1 MADRIGNY
9 KVSRRE
15 FKKHQEYTQL
25 VREGG
30 NIGGDVSIEGDVDV
44 LNTISASAGSF
55 NVPGDLLFQCQNG
68 DTTTDILSTT
78 GVGLNLGIHNN
89 LIYSNGTSL
98 GIGTVEPR
106 GKLEVKGNV
115 LLTDLPTTVPTLTG
129 SLWISGSTTAGSS
142 QFVVVFTGK

>member
-1 MADRIGNY
+1 MADKIGNC
-9 KVSRRE
+9 KVSRIE
-15 FKKHQEYTQL
+15 FQNHQRYTEL
-25 VREGG
+25 TREGG
-30 NIGGDVSIEGDVDV
+30 NIGGDVSIEGDIDI

-55 NVPGDLLFQCQNG
+55 NVPGDLQFQCQNG

-115 LLTDLPTTVPTLTG
+115 LLTDLPTTVPTITG
-129 SLWISGSTTAGSS
+129 SLWVSGSTTAGSS